1 MLIAVNCTVA
11 LYTLKLVLMS
21 LCGHRCARKKGDK
34 TVVVPS
40 NTIAQR
46 VKHFLAEMEKE
57 DLWFMISE
65 EQIVDFLKM
74 SQKERDAYAA
84 RGEMQKAIMAAF
96 VTIENKMT
104 SIESQERETGKTSK
118 VLRLLSN
125 SGGKHN
131 VDELK
136 IIRKEYGAQSKEYKN
151 ALTTL
156 EKWLWDVT

>member
-1 MLIAVNCTVA
+1 
-11 LYTLKLVLMS
+11 MS
-21 LCGHRCARKKGDK
+21 LCGHRCARKKADK

-40 NTIAQR
+40 DTIAQR

-57 DLWFMISE
+57 DLIFLSE
-65 EQIVDFLKM
+65 EQILYFLKM

-84 RGEMQKAIMAAF
+84 RGERQQAF
-96 VTIENKMT
+96 MT
-104 SIESQERETGKTSK
+104 AFNILEKQMTTIESQERQTGKTSK

-131 VDELK
+131 VEELK
-136 IIRKEYGAQSKEYKN
+136 NIRKEYGAQSKEYKN

-156 EKWLWDVT
+156 EK